1 MNLGMKMRNAFI
13 EELVDAAT
21 VRDDIALV
29 VGDLGYGVV
38 EPFAKKFPERFFNA
52 GVAEQNMMGL
62 SAGLAS
68 EGFHV
73 FVYSIANFP
82 TFRCAE
88 QIRNDVDY
96 HNLPVT
102 IVSVGGGLAY
112 GNLGYSHHA
121 IQDYALIRTMPN
133 MLIAAPGDPMEV
145 RGCMRY
151 LLSNPQP
158 SYLRLG
164 KAGEKNIHEDIPRP
178 LPGVWL
184 PIIDNLEGHARST
197 ILTTGA
203 TLPFAKEL
211 IKNNS
216 NYNHYALCTLPLW
229 GMSSKKM
236 QIEMQSNWESVIT
249 VEDHLID
256 GGFGSWFLEAISI
269 GNKSMLNK
277 IEIMCLDVKVAGMVG
292 KQEVLNELGGLNDD
306 KRKSQYSF
314 NTIVGGPIEEPNVIK
329 SINKHRG

>member
-1 MNLGMKMRNAFI
+1 MRNAFI
-13 EELVDAAT
+13 DELVTAAE
-21 VRDDIALV
+21 VQDNIALV

-38 EPFAKKFPERFFNA
+38 EPFAKRFPKRFFNS
-52 GVAEQNMMGL
+52 GVAEQNMMGF

-102 IVSVGGGLAY
+102 VVAVGGGLAY

-121 IQDYALIRTMPN
+121 VQDYALMRVMPN

-151 LLSNPQP
+151 LLNHPQP

-164 KAGEKNIHEDIPRP
+164 KSGEKCIHAAVPQVE
-178 LPGVWL
+178 PGKWL
-184 PIIDNLEGHARST
+184 SIREGKKGGDT
-197 ILTTGA
+197 YLTTGA
-203 TLPFAKEL
+203 ALEL
-211 IKNNS
+211 ISQLRTDISLQECLSHNS
-216 NYNHYALCTLPLW
+216 MPLW
-229 GMSSKKM
+229 GMKAKGVQIC
-236 QIEMQSNWESVIT
+236 QIENYETVHT

-256 GGFGSWFLEAISI
+256 GGFGSWLLEATSKRPDLLGRI
-269 GNKSMLNK
+269 K
-277 IEIMCLDVKVAGMVG
+277 ITSLDAKICGMVG
-292 KQEVLNELGGLNDD
+292 KQSTLNAEGGL
-306 KRKSQYSF
+306 
-314 NTIVGGPIEEPNVIK
+314 TAELLCE
-329 SINKHRG
+329 